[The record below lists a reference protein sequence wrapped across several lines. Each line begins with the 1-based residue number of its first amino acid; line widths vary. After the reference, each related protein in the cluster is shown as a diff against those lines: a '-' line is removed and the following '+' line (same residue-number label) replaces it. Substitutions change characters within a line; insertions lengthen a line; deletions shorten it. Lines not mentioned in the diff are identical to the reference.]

1 MQVSALLLT
10 GIFVVMI
17 ASNQLSRKKV
27 FGGKEIKDVSQANP
41 TYLTPD
47 GKTFAIWG
55 LIYLM
60 ELVMVIAQ
68 LIPSDTTEEIFAR
81 KCPVTGLDVR
91 ERLMLAFVIVAVWL
105 PLFINEF
112 FLGSLIFLVGYLGLL
127 VSAYTDLAPKMLSG
141 VEQVVLFS
149 VGVSLN
155 TSWAVVATFVSFLQY
170 LGTIGW
176 KTSSVAGNV
185 PVACG
190 TVVFVGYLGCVQAFL
205 GHDFAWAFVAAWACM
220 GISRTQTNPD
230 QASFPMKAMSSTL
243 ASVAKYTAYAVM
255 VTMVASV
262 VALAVA

>member
-60 ELVMVIAQ
+60 ELVMIIAQ

-81 KCPVTGLDVR
+81 KCPITGLDVR
-91 ERLMLAFVIVAVWL
+91 ERLMLAFGIVAVWL

-112 FLGSLIFLVGYLGLL
+112 FLTALVVIAAYLGFLI
-127 VSAYTDLAPKMLSG
+127 SAYTDLAPRTLSS

-155 TSWAVVATFVSFLQY
+155 TSWALVATLVSFFQY
-170 LGTIGW
+170 VGTLGW
-176 KTSSVAGNV
+176 KTDAVAGNV

-190 TVVFVGYLGCVQAFL
+190 GVVFVGYLGCVQAFL
-205 GHDFAWAFVAAWACM
+205 EHDFAWAFVAAWACM
-220 GISRTQTNPD
+220 GIKRMQTIPE
-230 QASFPMKAMSSTL
+230 QARFPVKAMNSTL
-243 ASVAKYTAYAVM
+243 ASIATYTAYVVMAVM
-255 VTMVASV
+255 AASV
-262 VALAVA
+262 ATLVVA